1 MAQAKRMH
9 STSRRT
15 ALKGGGRAAAPV
27 AALVP
32 PPEADPI
39 FGAIDAWRR
48 ADAACVEVNGDIPD
62 ELTDQAWEAH
72 HAVVR
77 TRPTTPAG
85 LAALTG
91 WVRERIDWLRD
102 NASELHTKDLCA
114 ITAAIDDATRGMS
127 GLEPWSPPLPA
138 ASERGNNL
146 HSGEIQ
152 CAVCDLTRMARLAEI
167 QVLKAVADLE
177 CRDEKYIEVPDYED
191 TSLAMFAASQMAIM
205 AKKFEELYYSGFEND
220 RGGLSND

>member
-127 GLEPWSPPLPA
+127 GLEPWSPPPQA
-138 ASERGNNL
+138 DGKFSNAFT
-146 HSGEIQ
+146 EIEGD
-152 CAVCDLTRMARLAEI
+152 VCDLTRMARLAELQLHDAVGELERRDDKIVEIYRACRLRSFTNGGHGEAVSGALLPRLRKRSGGII
-167 QVLKAVADLE
+167 Q
-177 CRDEKYIEVPDYED
+177 
-191 TSLAMFAASQMAIM
+191 
-205 AKKFEELYYSGFEND
+205 
-220 RGGLSND
+220 